1 MEKRGLTRALAA
13 VGLTATSGVGFTDE
27 LRVGLRG
34 TTRRVWGRR
43 GVKVRQRLQLKYEWR
58 YLVLAVDG
66 QAGTIW
72 WGWASTMKA
81 VDLWPLVAG
90 LHEMDVL
97 NGLVWDRAPSHR
109 DAAVRAIGLPLVELP
124 PYSPEL
130 NPAERLF
137 EEIRRRV
144 EGKVYATL
152 DDKLAAVE
160 AVLEEFDADPA
171 RVRQL
176 CGWGWIHAAIE
187 ALPAPEKKAA

>member
-1 MEKRGLTRALAA
+1 VEGGGFTSALAA
-13 VGLTATSGVGFTDE
+13 VGLTAASGVGFTDE

-43 GVKVRQRLQLKYEWR
+43 GVKVRQRLQLRYEWR

-66 QAGTIW
+66 RAGTIW
-72 WGWASTMKA
+72 WGWADTMKA

-90 LHEMDVL
+90 LREMDAL
-97 NGLVWDRAPSHR
+97 DALVWDRAPSHR
-109 DAAVRAIGLPLVELP
+109 DADVRAIGLPLVELP

-137 EEIRRRV
+137 EEIRRHV

-152 DDKLAAVE
+152 DAKVAEVE
-160 AVLEEFDADPA
+160 ALLTDLDADPA
-171 RVRQL
+171 RLRRL
-176 CGWGWIHAAIE
+176 CGWDWIEAAFE
-187 ALPAPEKKAA
+187 ALPAPAAKAA

>member
-1 MEKRGLTRALAA
+1 VEKGGCTAALAA
-13 VGLTATSGVGFTDE
+13 AGLTATSGVGFADE

-34 TTRRVWGRR
+34 TGRRVWGRR
-43 GVKVRQRLQLKYEWR
+43 GVKVRQRLQLRYEWR

-66 QAGTIW
+66 RAGALW
-72 WGWASTMKA
+72 WGWADTMQA

-90 LHEMDVL
+90 LREMDVL
-97 NGLVWDRAPSHR
+97 EALVWDRAPSHR
-109 DAAVRAIGLPLVELP
+109 DTDVRGIGLPLVELP

-144 EGKVYATL
+144 EGQVYATL
-152 DDKLAAVE
+152 DEKVAAVE
-160 AVLEEFDADPA
+160 VFLHELDADPA

-176 CGWGWIHAAIE
+176 CGWEWIDTAFD
-187 ALPAPEKKAA
+187 ALPAPTKKAA